1 MKTFNVMLMALT
13 SLLYAQASSAQAGSF
28 DAKDKFFNI
37 SIDNDY
43 FNYRGKGTDRYY
55 TSGTFLSY
63 LYERPHKSKQ
73 HLFSKALQQ
82 PVRRFNVI
90 SLSQMLNTP
99 HDIRETG
106 ILPNDYPYAGVL
118 FLSMGN
124 LQLSEKSSTAHNISI
139 GSMGPNALG
148 DQTQTTVHRL
158 IRYTL
163 PQGWD
168 NQINNEWLLQF
179 NMKHRQLLFQEQDFL
194 KVWGYDE
201 LNAGTIFNNVTAGIN
216 VQLGW
221 VNHGL
226 ATPLSQGKKSSF
238 FLFTNLQA
246 TAVLY
251 NGMLQGGIRKQIDP
265 DYHRQSSYIIQAS
278 ELNRGVVKLNFGL
291 QYIGPKIGLSIGQF
305 IQSADFKSVRGHE
318 YGNISFSV
326 RI

>member
-1 MKTFNVMLMALT
+1 MKNFNVILMALS
-13 SLLYAQASSAQAGSF
+13 SLLFAHRSSAQAIFSHP
-28 DAKDKFFNI
+28 KDKILSI
-37 SIDNDY
+37 SVDNDY

-63 LYERPHKSKQ
+63 QYERLHKMKQ
-73 HLFSKALQQ
+73 HLFAKDLQQ

-99 HDIRETG
+99 HDIGETG

-118 FLSMGN
+118 FVSMGN
-124 LQLSEKSSTAHNISI
+124 LQVSEKSSTAHNISI
-139 GSMGPNALG
+139 GFMGPNALG
-148 DQTQTTVHRL
+148 DQTQTSVHRL
-158 IRYTL
+158 IHYTL

-168 NQINNEWLLQF
+168 HQINNEWLLQF
-179 NMKHRQLLFQEQDFL
+179 NMKHRQLLFQEGNFF

-221 VNHGL
+221 VHNGFG
-226 ATPLSQGKKSSF
+226 TPLNQGKKSSF
-238 FLFTNLQA
+238 FFFTNLQA

-265 DYHRQSSYIIQAS
+265 DYHRQSSYIIRAS
-278 ELNRGVVKLNFGL
+278 ELNRVVAKLNFGL

-305 IQSADFKSVRGHE
+305 IQSADFKSVGNHE
-318 YGNISFSV
+318 YGNITFSI

>member
-1 MKTFNVMLMALT
+1 MKTFNVILMALT
-13 SLLYAQASSAQAGSF
+13 SLLYAQTSSAQAGSF
-28 DAKDKFFNI
+28 AAEDKFFNI
-37 SIDNDY
+37 SVDNDY

-63 LYERPHKSKQ
+63 QYERPYKNRQ
-73 HLFSKALQQ
+73 HLHAKALVES
-82 PVRRFNVI
+82 VRRFNVV

-124 LQLSEKSSTAHNISI
+124 LQLNEKSSKAHNISI
-139 GSMGPNALG
+139 GFMGPNALG
-148 DQTQTTVHRL
+148 DQTQTSVHRL
-158 IRYTL
+158 IHYTL

-221 VNHGL
+221 VNHGF
-226 ATPLSQGKKSSF
+226 ATPLSQEKKSSF

-265 DYHRQSSYIIQAS
+265 DYHRQSSYIIRAS
-278 ELNRGVVKLNFGL
+278 ELNRVVVKLNFGL
-291 QYIGPKIGLSIGQF
+291 QYIGPKIGVSIGQF
-305 IQSADFKSVRGHE
+305 IQSADFKSVGGHE

>member
-1 MKTFNVMLMALT
+1 MKTFNVMLMALS
-13 SLLYAQASSAQAGSF
+13 SLLYAQTSSAQTGLV
-28 DAKDKFFNI
+28 DNKDRFFNV
-37 SIDNDY
+37 SVDNDY

-63 LYERPHKSKQ
+63 QYERPNNNKSHPFVKS
-73 HLFSKALQQ
+73 LTQ
-82 PVRRFNVI
+82 PVQKFNVI
-90 SLSQMLNTP
+90 KLSQMLNTP

-106 ILPNDYPYAGVL
+106 ILLNDYPYAGVL
-118 FLSMGN
+118 FLSMGK
-124 LQLSEKSSTAHNISI
+124 LQLGEKSSIAHNFSI
-139 GSMGPNALG
+139 GFMGPNALG
-148 DQTQTTVHRL
+148 DQTQTSVHRL

-168 NQINNEWLLQF
+168 HQINNEWLLQF
-179 NMKHRQLLFQEQDFL
+179 NMKHQRLLFREWNFF

-201 LNAGTIFNNVTAGIN
+201 LNAGTIFNNLTAGIN

-221 VNHGL
+221 VNHGF
-226 ATPLSQGKKSSF
+226 ATPLSQEKKSSF
-238 FLFTNLQA
+238 FFFTNLQA

-251 NGMLQGGIRKQIDP
+251 NGMLQGGIRKQIAP
-265 DYHRQSSYIIQAS
+265 DYHQQSSYIIHAS
-278 ELNRGVVKLNFGL
+278 ELNRVVAKLNFGL

-305 IQSADFKSVRGHE
+305 IQSADFKSVGRHE